1 MSRTSAYSE
10 ALSSSSMNRPRTC
23 RAGCFCRSRWRT
35 RPSSSRFSRRGVGGQ
50 NDFAMMQEVLKRRF
64 WKVRRETEGEGAN
77 EGTPDRQADHDTD
90 REAVQ
95 AALRAPN
102 AGALMTAPTG
112 NGRIENRKP
121 KTEREAG

>member
-1 MSRTSAYSE
+1 MVVFVDGPPKRNE
-10 ALSSSSMNRPRTC
+10 
-23 RAGCFCRSRWRT
+23 
-35 RPSSSRFSRRGVGGQ
+35 SRRFRIKGVAGQ

-95 AALRAPN
+95 AALCGPN
-102 AGALMTAPTG
+102 AGALMTAANG
-112 NGRIENRKP
+112 NGRNENRKS
-121 KTEREAG
+121 KNEREAGSSPVGHEYDESFQTMPGLVIVEG